1 MMMAEVYTAML
12 TPVLTSLNHDR
23 ILRALQIPGREQ
35 TPETLDAQIRQC
47 EAVVLRCA
55 VPRSVIRILT
65 IREFAPMLQG
75 DDITRLLDGCR
86 EVVLMALTIGAE
98 VERCLMREEVTNMS
112 NAYLLDVC
120 ASQAVEDAADDLE
133 QKLREKILGS
143 GKYLTNRFSPG
154 YGDYPIALQRMLLEC
169 LNAGRAI
176 GLTLTPSCLMVP
188 RKSITAVMGISD
200 KPKPDVYGNCSN
212 CPLLTKCSFREHGT
226 RCYHQVLYRINH
238 VI

>member
-1 MMMAEVYTAML
+1 MMMAEVNTMM
-12 TPVLTSLNHDR
+12 TPVLTSLNHDK
-23 ILRALQIPGREQ
+23 ILRALQITDREQ
-35 TPETLDAQIRQC
+35 MTETLDAQIRRC

-65 IREFAPMLQG
+65 VREFAPLFQG
-75 DDITRLLDGCR
+75 NDIARLLDGCG
-86 EVVLMALTIGAE
+86 EVVLMALTIGTE
-98 VERCLMREEVTNMS
+98 VERRLMREEVTNMS

-120 ASQAVEDAADDLE
+120 ASQAVEEAADDLE
-133 QKLREKILGS
+133 QKLREKILGD

-154 YGDYPIALQRMLLEC
+154 YGDYPIALQRMVLEY

-176 GLTLTPSCLMVP
+176 GLTLTSSGLMVP
-188 RKSITAVMGISD
+188 RKSITAVMGISEE
-200 KPKPDVYGNCSN
+200 PKPDVYGTCSN